1 MTNYPEITRR
11 VALPRAERPDG
22 WSVTTAYG
30 ALAWNAVRC
39 AVSVPCPGRF
49 SPIKG
54 ATQQSF
60 SAVETV
66 WRRMQSAANPSPA
79 KFPANREKYR
89 EFREFSR
96 PIPTVSSGKRLI
108 LDSFRC
114 HESVF
119 GPNRTGN
126 YQGRIREFAFP
137 VNPGLQGNLGSL
149 HLAIKRSPDA
159 PDLHGRHEDS
169 QPQNLTFEKLF
180 ACQCLPG

>member
-60 SAVETV
+60 SAVQTV
-66 WRRMQSAANPSPA
+66 WRRTQSGANSGLDTPRTAAETGRSGTGFGAPRGRASARFVSLPFRLPA
-79 KFPANREKYR
+79 
-89 EFREFSR
+89 
-96 PIPTVSSGKRLI
+96 SGAGAGCFARL
-108 LDSFRC
+108 
-114 HESVF
+114 
-119 GPNRTGN
+119 
-126 YQGRIREFAFP
+126 
-137 VNPGLQGNLGSL
+137 
-149 HLAIKRSPDA
+149 A
-159 PDLHGRHEDS
+159 PPC
-169 QPQNLTFEKLF
+169 QPKHPF
-180 ACQCLPG
+180 LPHARATEA